1 MEINCGELK
10 SIYMQITLEL
20 ADEWLK
26 TSKGNPRWKNGK
38 KLFDKQKVDKI
49 ANDIVNGNWNPGN
62 NSIGFNKEGNLLDGH
77 HRLMAI
83 TIANIPVFSLVTFGI
98 DKKGE
103 LHIDE
108 NDQRTVSQRLGTDS
122 KITAVANCHN
132 RMKNG
137 ISKKNISIEETSIW
151 IQNHPLI
158 YTAIS
163 ISSAGTNHPITQ
175 KAGVIHGVLCALEYG
190 ISEDILSKFINSVNT
205 GFYRSDEE
213 TSSIVLR
220 NMLMRNTIKG
230 KTESFLVDCATQYA
244 IKDYIFHN
252 SRRNAYTAKNGYY
265 FDLLVK
271 NKLPGYYF

>member
-10 SIYMQITLEL
+10 SIYMQITPEL

-83 TIANIPVFSLVTFGI
+83 TVANIPVFSLVTFGI

-108 NDQRTVSQRLGTDS
+108 NDVEAAHSCSVGSVNLDHLYYLQTRGFSYEQAKSLLIKS
-122 KITAVANCHN
+122 YFPYLS
-132 RMKNG
+132 
-137 ISKKNISIEETSIW
+137 ISK
-151 IQNHPLI
+151 
-158 YTAIS
+158 
-163 ISSAGTNHPITQ
+163 
-175 KAGVIHGVLCALEYG
+175 
-190 ISEDILSKFINSVNT
+190 
-205 GFYRSDEE
+205 
-213 TSSIVLR
+213 
-220 NMLMRNTIKG
+220 
-230 KTESFLVDCATQYA
+230 
-244 IKDYIFHN
+244 
-252 SRRNAYTAKNGYY
+252 
-265 FDLLVK
+265 
-271 NKLPGYYF
+271 